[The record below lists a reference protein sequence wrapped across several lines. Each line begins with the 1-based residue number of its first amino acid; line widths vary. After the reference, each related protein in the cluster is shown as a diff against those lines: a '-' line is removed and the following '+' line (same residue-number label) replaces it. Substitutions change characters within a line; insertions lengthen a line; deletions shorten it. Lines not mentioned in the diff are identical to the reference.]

1 MGHLPH
7 LSGAADRWQRGIVS
21 AHPADPARPRRAEVV
36 AALSLALDLGL
47 GQPMEHML
55 RAAMI
60 ATRLADRIGLDA
72 TERGVVF
79 YAELVSWIG
88 CQADSPELTAL
99 FADEIAFRAGTFPV
113 DLRGLGRARFLLGQA
128 GHGRPLVD
136 RGRATVRMLAD
147 GHRQM
152 QELLASHYA
161 SAGALADRLGWASG
175 SGTRS
180 TTPSNGGTAPDFPA
194 ESAARPS
201 RSPCGSSTLPTS
213 RRSTCAARGRP
224 PPWRWP
230 VDAAAPSSIR
240 RSWPRWPG
248 RPARSSTDWIV
259 KMPGRRRWIR
269 RPTRIEPC
277 PIPSWMLC

>member
-1 MGHLPH
+1 M
-7 LSGAADRWQRGIVS
+7 
-21 AHPADPARPRRAEVV
+21 V

-147 GHRQM
+147 GHGQM

-161 SAGALADRLGWASG
+161 SAGALADRLGMGVGVRDAIHHTFERWD
-175 SGTRS
+175 GT
-180 TTPSNGGTAPDFPA
+180 GLPA

-201 RSPCGSSTLPTS
+201 RSDAGRARCRRHGGPPARPGAGRRGGDGPSTQRHPV
-213 RRSTCAARGRP
+213 RSAGRGRAGP
-224 PPWRWP
+224 DVRRDLRRTGREDVWP
-230 VDAAAPSSIR
+230 AALS
-240 RSWPRWPG
+240 
-248 RPARSSTDWIV
+248 
-259 KMPGRRRWIR
+259 R
-269 RPTRIEPC
+269 RPTRIDPC
-277 PIPSWMLC
+277 PIPRWMIC